1 MRIGDI
7 SALIR
12 TSINLDLTLLFF
24 VELIRKGGAM
34 IDSLLFAFAHFSL
47 AATLFFLVNKVG
59 EHAEEFG
66 YTTSNLFE
74 EVTEDAALNLFLK
87 VLAPSVFIVI
97 LSATAVVVGQPEWR
111 VGIFWVA
118 IWYYVGRACFLILW
132 GRFRLVRWGRFLTL
146 AALGTGCA
154 LLAYEH
160 LILPNRSLLPN
171 VEQIG
176 NELWLAILAFLYAVA
191 NKIPMKSG
199 PKARQ
204 TNAFVGMRYQSAVE
218 RYGTIIVKVTGAD
231 SLLNL
236 IAYSVLIYEDYS
248 RPLPVRVL
256 ERLFWSRDRTT
267 GVMQVRSTRALND
280 QESVALGTKIL
291 VEAWVQH
298 ANEQWKSQQ
307 VRSTILAYNRD
318 ENYAT
323 QVLAVMEILAKRIDR
338 RFEQVYDAIWN
349 YRENPEDEAPG
360 DAQG

>member
-1 MRIGDI
+1 MV
-7 SALIR
+7 
-12 TSINLDLTLLFF
+12 DLF
-24 VELIRKGGAM
+24 
-34 IDSLLFAFAHFSL
+34 LFAFAHFSL
-47 AATLFFLVNKVG
+47 AAILFILVNSVG
-59 EHAEEFG
+59 KHAEEFG

-97 LSATAVVVGQPEWR
+97 LSAAAVTVGRPEWR

-118 IWYYVGRACFLILW
+118 IYYYVGRACFLILW
-132 GRFRLVRWGRFLTL
+132 GRFRLVRWGRFATL
-146 AALGTGCA
+146 AALGIGCA
-154 LLAYEH
+154 LLAYKH

-204 TNAFVGMRYQSAVE
+204 TNAFVGMRYKSAVA
-218 RYGTIIVKVTGAD
+218 RYGAVIVNVTED
-231 SLLNL
+231 DPLLNL

-267 GVMQVRSTRALND
+267 GVMQVRSTSALSD
-280 QESVALGTKIL
+280 QESVALGTKML
-291 VEAWVQH
+291 TQAWGQH
-298 ANEQWKSQQ
+298 ANEQWKTQQ
-307 VRSTILAYNRD
+307 VRSTILDYNRD
-318 ENYAT
+318 ENYVS
-323 QVLAVMEILAKRIDR
+323 QVFAVMEILAKRIDR
-338 RFEQVYDAIWN
+338 RFEPVYDGIWD
-349 YRENPEDEAPG
+349 YREHPNDEAPG